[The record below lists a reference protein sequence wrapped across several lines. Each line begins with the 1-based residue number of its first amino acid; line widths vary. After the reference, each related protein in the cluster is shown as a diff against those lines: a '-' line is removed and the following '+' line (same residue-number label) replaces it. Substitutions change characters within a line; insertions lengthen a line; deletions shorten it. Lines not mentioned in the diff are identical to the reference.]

1 MTSRKAG
8 TAKWQMMEM
17 GDGITTSNGL
27 WYHINKQQI
36 EKYIPGL
43 LKSEPLEKIIRQ
55 ADAWTLSA
63 DGISLLLYFTLAYL
77 TITPLY
83 AAILSLIFYF
93 IWYNQMSAFVNV
105 GLSKIITIFANDGF
119 LYGVSAILLIG
130 MSLNSISTGLTI
142 SIDVGLDAVWY
153 GIPLVFF
160 YKVGLLRLIIRFY
173 QSRKKTPKPE
183 LNDRVLNMLLIRYG
197 MKHGVLTKS
206 VNEMQDEL
214 IRLANYH
221 KTRNRK

>member
-1 MTSRKAG
+1 
-8 TAKWQMMEM
+8 
-17 GDGITTSNGL
+17 
-27 WYHINKQQI
+27 
-36 EKYIPGL
+36 
-43 LKSEPLEKIIRQ
+43 
-55 ADAWTLSA
+55 
-63 DGISLLLYFTLAYL
+63 
-77 TITPLY
+77 
-83 AAILSLIFYF
+83 
-93 IWYNQMSAFVNV
+93 MSAFVNV

-160 YKVGLLRLIIRFY
+160 YKVGLLRLLIRFY